1 MNEPKDE
8 SSHTKHVACHE
19 LHFHETKFQPIRFT
33 LFRSTVPWQQQAL
46 TMKKGLALL
55 CLTAFALSTE
65 GRQLETI
72 EGDIGGHDRDEIGVL
87 HQQRDLKGGKGGKG
101 SKGSSK
107 GSSDACEQVWV
118 YFNEKDFKDS
128 FEGDGLIGTNQV
140 KLFFQGGKR
149 AGSYIEVT
157 TGVGPKDCYSNG
169 VYTLETD
176 NNGRP
181 TTQVFVSSTCYAK
194 TQAVTGG
201 TGDYACAT
209 GTVALTNK
217 GAKTRDN
224 RMLSL
229 CNAGCFS

>member
-1 MNEPKDE
+1 MNEPIDE
-8 SSHTKHVACHE
+8 SSHKKHPVFHE
-19 LHFHETKFQPIRFT
+19 LRFHETPIPPTRFT
-33 LFRSTVPWQQQAL
+33 LFHSTAPRQQISL
-46 TMKKGLALL
+46 TMKNAFALL
-55 CLTAFALSTE
+55 CLAAFALATE

-72 EGDIGGHDRDEIGVL
+72 EGDIGGHDRDDIGVL
-87 HQQRDLKGGKGGKG
+87 HQRRDLKGSSKGKGG
-101 SKGSSK
+101 KGSSK
-107 GSSDACEQVWV
+107 GSSDACEQLWV

-194 TQAVTGG
+194 TQAITGG

-224 RMLSL
+224 RMISL